1 MSPTL
6 EYLKDKKKVKR
17 MLTHYE
23 NMPKISP
30 NRRSK
35 EFKINDARLQ
45 MVPKIVIEKIEE
57 DEEEKDVQK

>member
-1 MSPTL
+1 
-6 EYLKDKKKVKR
+6 

-45 MVPKIVIEKIEE
+45 MVPKIVIEEIEE